1 MHHYAATIIRVIDGD
16 TVVADVDLGFR
27 TFTRQTLRLYGI
39 NAPEIRGFEKQA
51 GLAASEYLKT
61 QLSRTPI
68 TVRTIRDRQGKY
80 GRYLAVLFD
89 AAGKNINREMI
100 QDGHAV
106 PYE

>member
-51 GLAASEYLKT
+51 GIAATEYLKN
-61 QLSRTPI
+61 QLSHEPI
-68 TVRTIRDRQGKY
+68 TVRTIRDRQGKF
-80 GRYLAVLFD
+80 GRYLAVLFNSR
-89 AAGKNINREMI
+89 GTNINREMI
-100 QDGHAV
+100 SDGHAV